1 MDWDVVTVNVED
13 ENLLR
18 VRFADGTEGLV
29 RFRRSFF
36 QGVFAPL
43 RDPQKFLQVQLGNG
57 FVTWPGELDLAP
69 DAMYEEIRKH
79 REMVLE

>member
-1 MDWDVVTVNVED
+1 MEWDVTQVEVID
-13 ENLLR
+13 DYLLR

-36 QGVFAPL
+36 SGVFAPL
-43 RDPQKFLQVQLGNG
+43 KDDTKFREVRVEHG

-69 DAMYEEIRKH
+69 DAMYAEIKEG
-79 REMVLE
+79 REMVLD

>member
-1 MDWDVVTVNVED
+1 MEWDVVRVEVID

-36 QGVFAPL
+36 SGVSAPL
-43 RDPQKFLQVQLGNG
+43 KDGKKFREVRVEHG

-69 DAMYEEIRKH
+69 DTMYAEIKER

>member
-1 MDWDVVTVNVED
+1 MEWDVVQVEVID

-36 QGVFAPL
+36 SGVFAL
-43 RDPQKFLQVQLGNG
+43 LKDGEKFREVRVEQG
-57 FVTWPGELDLAP
+57 FVTWPGELDLPP
-69 DAMYEEIRKH
+69 DAMYAEIKER
-79 REMVLE
+79 REMVLD